1 MKGLSIVF
9 VALLG
14 ACKSGDKPSAKPAP
28 GDNPGAAATPT
39 TPAGKF
45 VSLEVIVGARKVEM
59 HSARA
64 LRLPDG
70 STKLYAS
77 PNENT
82 TCDELR
88 SSMYDHK
95 HEDAMVLSMPER
107 LTAAGG
113 TEGVTETM
121 YMDGSGEDAKG
132 TATVSGAPDAP
143 TLKLD
148 LNFTSKNGKGDAVT
162 VRGSVAAENC
172 GMLDTSKGPGVPA
185 TPITSSAVITVAGK
199 EFPVRCA
206 KMLGKEVE
214 LLDFPCDCDGVWMVG
229 TWLVHS
235 GNSWTLKGKRFASE
249 STGEA
254 ATITIANGA
263 QVAATD
269 PAGKPTVELTLS
281 GEGKV
286 GDYTVG
292 LRGKVNALVC
302 R

>member
-1 MKGLSIVF
+1 MNRLSIVF
-9 VALLG
+9 VFMLV
-14 ACKSGDKPSAKPAP
+14 ACKSGDKPGAAPTDKPS
-28 GDNPGAAATPT
+28 GSAATP
-39 TPAGKF
+39 PPKF
-45 VSLEVIVGARKVEM
+45 ANLSVKVGTRNVEM

-64 LRLPDG
+64 LRMPDG

-95 HEDAMVLSMPER
+95 HVDAMVLSMPDR
-107 LTAAGG
+107 LTATGAS
-113 TEGVTETM
+113 EGVVETM
-121 YMDGSGEDAKG
+121 YMDSSGEDAKG
-132 TATVSGAPDAP
+132 TANVSGAADAP
-143 TLKLD
+143 TLTLE
-148 LNFTSKNGKGDAVT
+148 LNFTSKNGKGDVVT
-162 VRGSVAAENC
+162 VLGSVPAENC

-185 TPITSSAVITVAGK
+185 TPITSTAVMTVAGK

-206 KMLGKEVE
+206 KMLGKDLE

-235 GNSWTLKGKRFASE
+235 GNSWTLKGKRFAGE

-254 ATITIANGA
+254 ATLTIAAGA
-263 QVAATD
+263 QVAATE

-286 GDYTVG
+286 GNYAVA
-292 LRGKVNALVC
+292 LRGNVNALVC